1 MIPLQAKG
9 KGTVGCRYISRSLG
23 RISRSSCIGGILT
36 KVSDSAPYAACKAR
50 SFTLLLTLF
59 ILLLPKGQPHVL
71 LTQDEVYGSLV
82 TRFFETHHYPELGW
96 IHHIACKRY
105 GEAAG
110 ALTQVLDEGEG
121 REESGELDFRK
132 VSPPYSSALI
142 QALLN

>member
-1 MIPLQAKG
+1 MIPLRARE
-9 KGTVGCRYISRSLG
+9 KGTVEYKCISRSLA

-36 KVSDSAPYAACKAR
+36 KVSDWVPYAACKAR
-50 SFTLLLTLF
+50 SFTLLLILF
-59 ILLLPKGQPHVL
+59 ILLPSKGQLHAL

-121 REESGELDFRK
+121 KEESGELDFRK
-132 VSPPYSSALI
+132 VSPPCSSALI
-142 QALLN
+142 